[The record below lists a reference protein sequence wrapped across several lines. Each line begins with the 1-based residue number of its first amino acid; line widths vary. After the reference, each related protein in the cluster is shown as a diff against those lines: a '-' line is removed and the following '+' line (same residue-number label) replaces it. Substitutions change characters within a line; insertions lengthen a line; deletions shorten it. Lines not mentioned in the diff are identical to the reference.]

1 MKSTE
6 FNTDE
11 MPDVDPVAKARVD
24 KILHGDNPAPAPA
37 PLAPALILEHTPAA
51 TDKAAKAKAAD
62 AQKTITI
69 SPEPEVLAAIQA
81 AALDDER
88 PVSVWLARF
97 LRKLHK
103 AGKLTNE

>member
-1 MKSTE
+1 MKNTD
-6 FNTDE
+6 FNTNE
-11 MPDVDPVAKARVD
+11 MPEVDPAVRARVD
-24 KILHGDNPAPAPA
+24 KILHGDNPAPVPPA
-37 PLAPALILEHTPAA
+37 PPLILEHTDPVPDKAA
-51 TDKAAKAKAAD
+51 AAKAKATD

-69 SPEPEVLAAIQA
+69 TPEPEVLAAIQA

-103 AGKLTNE
+103 AGNLVN